1 MPEQPV
7 GVNVSV
13 CCGAPAILTDEY
25 TWNFIEPA
33 KKFYTC
39 TDCWKPCSVKF
50 EEAKE

>member
-1 MPEQPV
+1 MPERQV
-7 GVNVSV
+7 GVNLSQ
-13 CCGAPAILTDEY
+13 CCDAPAILTDEY

-39 TDCWKPCSVKF
+39 TDCGKPCSIKF